1 MPGEGKE
8 DSNRAINGDARRNT
22 TDNSNSGGQQNR
34 RAVATTLA
42 QEMMIDTEEAVM
54 ANFDF
59 LSSEVFKV
67 YFNLHTIN
75 LWTLAKSEL
84 ANQKNAANVD

>member
-67 YFNLHTIN
+67 YFNLCLPLICGHLQNQN
-75 LWTLAKSEL
+75 LLIRKM
-84 ANQKNAANVD
+84 QRM